1 HSPVA
6 AAPALATA
14 VTVRSSLSNFLSL
27 VLSRGICRDPLVF
40 LAGVNS
46 GDVTVNHQN

>member
-1 HSPVA
+1 SPVA

-14 VTVRSSLSNFLSL
+14 VTVRSSLSQTFSL
-27 VLSRGICRDPLVF
+27 WFSLGICRDPLVF

-46 GDVTVNHQN
+46 GGVTVNHQN